1 MLAKLVA
8 QEAAAASPLLAGFQS
23 LLSLYSLLSS
33 FSPGFCGFP
42 TVVLVPWQAAY
53 DRVRRA
59 KKEAAARTQKLDE
72 KRKKVKL
79 GKKMKPSHSPE
90 VSLSWVFAFLLP
102 QDLPGDRSIHVG

>member
-1 MLAKLVA
+1 M
-8 QEAAAASPLLAGFQS
+8 
-23 LLSLYSLLSS
+23 
-33 FSPGFCGFP
+33 
-42 TVVLVPWQAAY
+42 
-53 DRVRRA
+53 RRA

-102 QDLPGDRSIHVG
+102 QDLPRD

>member
-1 MLAKLVA
+1 M
-8 QEAAAASPLLAGFQS
+8 
-23 LLSLYSLLSS
+23 
-33 FSPGFCGFP
+33 
-42 TVVLVPWQAAY
+42 LVPWQAAY

-79 GKKMKPSHSPE
+79 GKKIKPSHSPE

-102 QDLPGDRSIHVG
+102 QDLPRDPSIRVG

>member
-1 MLAKLVA
+1 M
-8 QEAAAASPLLAGFQS
+8 
-23 LLSLYSLLSS
+23 
-33 FSPGFCGFP
+33 
-42 TVVLVPWQAAY
+42 
-53 DRVRRA
+53 RRA

-102 QDLPGDRSIHVG
+102 QDLPRDRSIRVG